1 MKEGIYYCSLDDFLE
16 KNRDSK
22 TKKIL
27 LVAEYTNFKLEKLQN
42 YKGEVV
48 GAIVPFIVYNNDFF
62 HNIVILV
69 KTIVQRIIIIYPLNC
84 I

>member
-1 MKEGIYYCSLDDFLE
+1 MKEGIYYCSLDDFLG

-27 LVAEYTNFKLEKLQN
+27 LVAEYANFKLEKLQN

-48 GAIVPFIVYNNDFF
+48 GAIVP
-62 HNIVILV
+62 LS
-69 KTIVQRIIIIYPLNC
+69 L
-84 I
+84 